1 MNETSDQ
8 NQNGQNTDEQLG
20 HPGAKHGSSK
30 MRNWIIGGLALVFI
44 IAVVAVVVWIGVRQA
59 PVSDPVVINMK
70 PTNVTLSEAAVY
82 YNSMLD
88 DYAQEGYDTTDP
100 DVLSE
105 IKTGALT
112 ALAQRKI
119 ADLKIEELQL
129 GTISEEDQLK
139 AQQDA
144 ETEFENAIV
153 MYAPFFQNE
162 DGTLTDAE
170 LRAAVEEYF
179 NEQQITLENVKQYY
193 LSDMPTQKLLESIYA
208 DVTISNEDIAA
219 DYLARVAEQKES
231 YENDV
236 LNYEVE
242 REYYGTD
249 MVYMPPGYRG
259 VRQILLA
266 APEDLQAK
274 LDTLQSELSVL
285 QEEFFNL
292 NGGAALNS
300 GVVTDPAVL
309 HAPTPDPAAVAA
321 KSDEID
327 AKAAEIEETRA
338 GIPAALE
345 ERIQEIRDK
354 LESGSTFAE
363 LIEQYGAD
371 PGMTEEP
378 AKSAGYPVHEQSIIY
393 DEAFK
398 NGAMALENIGDVS
411 EPILSSFG
419 VHIIE
424 YTRDIPEGAIEQ
436 TEASKAAFRD
446 EVLINKQNAAIDA
459 QFDIWTKE
467 YEVVLHPELL
477 Q

>member
-1 MNETSDQ
+1 
-8 NQNGQNTDEQLG
+8 
-20 HPGAKHGSSK
+20 

-44 IAVVAVVVWIGVRQA
+44 VAVVEVIVWKGVQL
-59 PVSDPVVINMK
+59 VSDPVVINMK
-70 PTNVTLSEAAVY
+70 PTNVPLSEAAVY
-82 YNSMLD
+82 YSSMLD

-119 ADLKIEELQL
+119 ADLKIEELKL
-129 GTISEEDQLK
+129 YIISEEDQLK
-139 AQQDA
+139 VQQDA
-144 ETEFENAIV
+144 ETEYENAIV

-170 LRAAVEEYF
+170 LRVAVEEYF
-179 NEQQITLENVKQYY
+179 DEQQITLESVKQYY
-193 LSDMPTQKLLESIYA
+193 LSDMPTQKLLEGIYA
-208 DVTISNEDIAA
+208 DVTISDEDIEA
-219 DYLARVAEQKES
+219 DYLARVAEQKVS

-242 REYYGTD
+242 REYYGTE

-259 VRQILLA
+259 IRQILLA
-266 APEDLQAK
+266 APEDIQAK

-292 NGGAALNS
+292 NGGASLNS
-300 GVVTDPAVL
+300 SVVTDPAAQHV
-309 HAPTPDPAAVAA
+309 PTPDPAAVAA
-321 KSDEID
+321 KSAEID

-354 LESGSTFAE
+354 LESGSTFTE
-363 LIEQYGAD
+363 LIEQYGTD

-378 AKSAGYPVHEQSIIY
+378 AKSVGYPVHEQSITY
-393 DEAFK
+393 DEAFR
-398 NGAMALENIGDVS
+398 NGAMALENVGDVS
-411 EPILSSFG
+411 EPILTSFG

-436 TEASKAAFRD
+436 TEAGKAAFRD

-459 QFDIWTKE
+459 QFDIWMEE
-467 YEVVLHPELL
+467 YEVVIHPELL